1 MPDAVLPYSATSAL
15 QPPDSRGYMGAA
27 TRPASAPGRRPA
39 QARLPA
45 GEAVRTYGRMPTRL
59 QAQTV
64 QLHEDVD
71 VLHGRLREVR
81 GMAIDAANAPPGSW
95 LRRAL
100 ENGAGRRSS
109 RCQRRAFA
117 CPCGRESR

>member
-1 MPDAVLPYSATSAL
+1 
-15 QPPDSRGYMGAA
+15 MGAA

-81 GMAIDAANAPPGSW
+81 GMAIDPANAPPGSW

-100 ENGAGRRSS
+100 ENGATGRTGSS
-109 RCQRRAFA
+109 RCQRRAFGFA
-117 CPCGRESR
+117 CGRESR